1 MRHSTFVLLCANGG
15 LTTSTTTI
23 RLPPALKARIDSLA
37 VASGQSSH
45 AYMIEALTQTTEQ
58 AERQASFD
66 QEVNR
71 RWERY
76 TRTPEFITLDQFRDY
91 AMALVAGEVPPRP
104 QGRKLQTRQK
114 PLSTD

>member
-1 MRHSTFVLLCANGG
+1 M
-15 LTTSTTTI
+15 STTTI

-76 TRTPEFITLDQFRDY
+76 TRTHEFITLDQFRDY
-91 AMALVAGEVPPRP
+91 AMALVAGEKPPRP
-104 QGRKLQTRQK
+104 KGRKLETGQM
-114 PLSTD
+114 PPGTD